1 MNKLL
6 LTLATLLLISG
17 CSKEPNI
24 YLNCTTSGGDYAFDL
39 TINTSKKAFILSGQE
54 DEVSPLFSYTEHD
67 NKLISEKIFID
78 WSAAIRSGRYEDNNS
93 SFLKMQINDFD
104 EYEMYTFNKINTEVR
119 GDTVYKDKEE
129 NYTYQCTATG
139 NENKI

>member
-24 YLNCTTSGGDYAFDL
+24 YLNCTTSGGDYAFNL
-39 TINTSKKAFILSGQE
+39 TIDTSKKAFILSGQE

-104 EYEMYTFNKINTEVR
+104 EYMIYTFDKINNELR
-119 GDTVYKDKEE
+119 QDEFSKDKQE
-129 NYTYQCTATG
+129 NYIYQCTAAG

>member
-24 YLNCTTSGGDYAFDL
+24 YLNCALGGEDYFEL
-39 TINTSKKAFILSGQE
+39 TIDTSKKAFIFSQQ
-54 DEVSPLFSYTEHD
+54 DWDVQPLFLYTEHD